1 MNNQNHILIS
11 KLKQQ
16 PRQGMADG
24 LDDKSKYIANQLET
38 MSKSI
43 PSLSKLTSEYSRII
57 DKLTDSQTSYSM
69 GMGNVIGIQESFA
82 ANINNLVKEITYL
95 EESNKK
101 LNTSFGLS
109 STSAQTFATKL
120 RALAIQGKIGAD
132 KMFEY
137 ADALRGVTAGFIQS
151 SKGSDQFKNKM
162 LKAQQY
168 MKNNL
173 QVTDAAAEGY
183 QYYATTVNKSAT
195 EALLIQ
201 NKLAESLSAATGIDQ
216 LSIQRDLTEEIGNL
230 SADMQLQYSR
240 IPGSLELAVLKSRA
254 LGMNMETLHN
264 AGKNL
269 LNIESSIGTEL
280 EYQLLS
286 GKRLLTEDRKS
297 LTNAYRMA
305 TVEGNQAKQA
315 DLMYQ
320 FIKDQGP
327 LLEKNLYARQKA
339 AELFGIDEATLA
351 RSIQKQRSLKELG
364 AENLMKLTA
373 EELEPALQKLKK
385 QYEDTKDDKSL
396 AELEKLITASDTRT
410 TEQIALDETAANTA
424 QTVATLEKKGGIDV
438 GKVRTTALQG
448 ARAAQPLG
456 ESFTNMAE
464 GLGAVTIFSKTITGL
479 NTPLAKLASNIPI
492 LGDAIN
498 KAITEINKAVSINL
512 PSTGPVTTKEDAV
525 IMNDG
530 IVKFHPSDKF
540 MQVNDS
546 TMIAGTNIDG
556 NKKLARAINGGGQSI
571 DYNRLAAA
579 IASAMQHVKVEATVK
594 PDMLFSATKMN
605 DRRRF

>member
-1 MNNQNHILIS
+1 
-11 KLKQQ
+11 
-16 PRQGMADG
+16 MADK
-24 LDDKSKYIANQLET
+24 LEERSKELANQLEH
-38 MSKSI
+38 MSRSI
-43 PSLSKLTSEYSRII
+43 PGLSALTTEYSKII
-57 DKLTDSQTSYSM
+57 NKLTDDQTAYSM
-69 GMGNVIGIQESFA
+69 GLGNVIGIQESFG
-82 ANINNLVKEITYL
+82 ANITNLVKEITYL
-95 EESNKK
+95 EERNKK

-120 RALAIQGKIGAD
+120 RKLAIETSIGDD

-151 SKGSDQFKNKM
+151 SKGSDQFRNKM
-162 LKAQQY
+162 LKSQQY

-183 QYYATTVNKSAT
+183 QYYATTLYEST
-195 EALLIQ
+195 DQALVIQ
-201 NKLAESLSAATGIDQ
+201 NKLAKTLSDATGIDQ

-230 SADMQLQYSR
+230 SADMQMQYGR

-254 LGMNMETLHN
+254 LGMNMEALHN

-286 GKRLLTEDRKS
+286 GKRLLTQDNKS

-305 TVEGNQAKQA
+305 TVEGDTSKQA

-320 FIKDQGP
+320 FVKDQGP

-351 RSIQKQRSLKELG
+351 RSIEKQKILANLG
-364 AENLMKLTA
+364 GERLMRMTA
-373 EELEPALQKLKK
+373 EQLKPELEKLKK
-385 QYEDTKDDKSL
+385 QYEVTDDKNAL
-396 AELEKLITASDTRT
+396 ADINKLLEESDTRT
-410 TEQIALDETAANTA
+410 SEQIRTDNDNKNTA
-424 QTVATLEKKGGIDV
+424 ETIAAIERAGGIDV
-438 GKVRTTALQG
+438 GKVR
-448 ARAAQPLG
+448 ARALAGAKEAEALG
-456 ESFTNMAE
+456 QSFTNQAQ

-479 NTPLAKLASNIPI
+479 NAPLKTLASNIPI
-492 LGDAIN
+492 LGDAIS
-498 KAITEINKAVSINL
+498 KGIEKINNAVSINL
-512 PSTGPVTTKEDAV
+512 PSAGTTTTTATSKNDAV

-530 IVKFHPSDKF
+530 IVKFHPTDKF

-546 TMIAGTNIDG
+546 TMIAGTNVDG
-556 NKKLARAINGGGQSI
+556 NKKLARAITGGGQSI

>member
-24 LDDKSKYIANQLET
+24 LESRAKEVTSTIKDLKE
-38 MSKSI
+38 
-43 PSLSKLTSEYSRII
+43 SLPTLSNLSNEYVKII
-57 DKLTDSQTSYSM
+57 DAFSGGAADLSM
-69 GMGNVIGIQESFA
+69 GLGKVVAIQESFA
-82 ANINNLVKEITYL
+82 AGINKVVKDITFL
-95 EESNKK
+95 EERNSK

-109 STSAQTFATKL
+109 SKSSQLFANKL
-120 RALAIQGKIGAD
+120 RTLAIATEISAD
-132 KMFEY
+132 KMFDY

-151 SKGSDQFKNKM
+151 TKGSDAFRNKL
-162 LKAQQY
+162 LKSQQY

-183 QYYATTVNKSAT
+183 QFYATTLYEST
-195 EALLIQ
+195 DQALVMQ
-201 NKLAESLSAATGIDQ
+201 NKLAKTLSDATGIDQ
-216 LSIQRDLTEEIGNL
+216 LSIQRDLTEELGNL
-230 SADMQLQYSR
+230 SADMQLQYSK

-254 LGMNMETLHN
+254 LGMNLETLN
-264 AGKNL
+264 SAGKNL

-286 GKRLLTEDRKS
+286 GKRLLTQDGKS

-305 TVEGNQAKQA
+305 TIQGDANKQA
-315 DLMYQ
+315 DLMNQ

-327 LLEKNLYARQKA
+327 MLEKNLYARQKA
-339 AELFGIDEATLA
+339 AELLGTDEATLA
-351 RSIQKQRSLKELG
+351 RSIQKQKLISKLG
-364 AENLMKLTA
+364 AEELMRLN
-373 EELEPALQKLKK
+373 QG
-385 QYEDTKDDKSL
+385 DMTKVVEQLRAKGGVKESDI
-396 AELEKLITASDTRT
+396 AELLKSSDTRT
-410 TEQIALDETAANTA
+410 TAQITNDYLKSIDEKTI
-424 QTVATLEKKGGIDV
+424 KGKPIDV
-438 GKVRTTALQG
+438 NEVRSTAKAGVKGSENLITSFSG
-448 ARAAQPLG
+448 VAQ
-456 ESFTNMAE
+456 
-464 GLGAVTIFSKTITGL
+464 GLGAATKFGEIVTGL
-479 NTPLAKLASNIPI
+479 NTPLEKLASNIPI
-492 LGDAIN
+492 LGDAIS
-498 KAITEINKAVSINL
+498 KGIKKINDAVTINL
-512 PSTGPVTTKEDAV
+512 PSSGTTTTAAEDAV

-530 IVKFHPSDKF
+530 IVKFHPADKF

-546 TMIAGTNIDG
+546 TMIAGTNVDG
-556 NKKLARAINGGGQSI
+556 NKKLARAITGGGQSI

>member
-1 MNNQNHILIS
+1 MNNQNRIL

-38 MSKSI
+38 MSRSI

-286 GKRLLTEDRKS
+286 GKRLLTQDGKS

-339 AELFGIDEATLA
+339 AELLGTDEATLA
-351 RSIQKQRSLKELG
+351 RSIQKQRSLSNLG

-373 EELEPALQKLKK
+373 EELEPQLQKLKE
-385 QYEDTKDDKSL
+385 QYEATDNKTAL

-410 TEQIALDETAANTA
+410 TEQIRLDETAANTA
-424 QTVATLEKKGGIDV
+424 QTVAILEKMGGIDV

-479 NTPLAKLASNIPI
+479 NTPMAKLASNIPI
-492 LGDAIN
+492 LGDAIG
-498 KAITEINKAVSINL
+498 KAITKINKAVSINL
-512 PSTGPVTTKEDAV
+512 PSTGTATTTQGDAL

-530 IVKFHPSDKF
+530 IIKFNPADKF

-546 TMIAGTNIDG
+546 TMIAGTNVDG

>member
-1 MNNQNHILIS
+1 
-11 KLKQQ
+11 
-16 PRQGMADG
+16 MADG
-24 LDDKSKYIANQLET
+24 LEGNSKTIANQLET
-38 MSKSI
+38 MSRSI
-43 PSLSKLTSEYSRII
+43 PSLSKLTSEYSKII

-151 SKGSDQFKNKM
+151 SKGSDQFRNKL
-162 LKAQQY
+162 LKSQQY

-183 QYYATTVNKSAT
+183 QYYAATVNKSAT

-216 LSIQRDLTEEIGNL
+216 LSIQRDLTEELGNL

-286 GKRLLTEDRKS
+286 GKRLLTQDGKS

-305 TVEGNQAKQA
+305 TVEGNISKQA
-315 DLMYQ
+315 DLMNQ

-327 LLEKNLYARQKA
+327 MLEKNLYARQKA
-339 AELFGIDEATLA
+339 AELFGMDEATLA
-351 RSIQKQRSLKELG
+351 RSIQKQKILSKLG

-373 EELEPALQKLKK
+373 DELQPEIAKLQKK
-385 QYEDTKDDKSL
+385 YEKDESAL
-396 AELEKLITASDTRT
+396 LEIEKLITTSDTRT
-410 TEQIALDETAANTA
+410 TEQIALDKTAANTA
-424 QTVATLEKKGGIDV
+424 ATVAALEKQGGIDV
-438 GKVRTTALQG
+438 GKVRTTALAG
-448 ARAAQPLG
+448 VSAAQPLG
-456 ESFTNMAE
+456 ESFTNMAQ

-479 NTPLAKLASNIPI
+479 NAPMEKLASNIPI
-492 LGDAIN
+492 LGDVIG
-498 KAITEINKAVSINL
+498 KAIKKINNAVSVNL
-512 PSTGPVTTKEDAV
+512 PTAATATSTEKDAI

-530 IVKFHPSDKF
+530 IVKFHPADKF

-546 TMIAGTNIDG
+546 TMIAGTNVDG
-556 NKKLARAINGGGQSI
+556 NKKLARAITGGGQGI

>member
-1 MNNQNHILIS
+1 
-11 KLKQQ
+11 
-16 PRQGMADG
+16 MADG

-38 MSKSI
+38 MSRSI

-286 GKRLLTEDRKS
+286 GKRLLTQDGKS

-305 TVEGNQAKQA
+305 TVEGSQAKQA

-339 AELFGIDEATLA
+339 AELLGTDEATLA

-364 AENLMKLTA
+364 AEELMKLTA
-373 EELEPALQKLKK
+373 EELQPKLQKLKE
-385 QYEDTKDDKSL
+385 QYKATDNKTAL

-410 TEQIALDETAANTA
+410 TEQIRLDETAANTA
-424 QTVATLEKKGGIDV
+424 QTVAILEKMGGIDV

-448 ARAAQPLG
+448 AQAAQPLG

-479 NTPLAKLASNIPI
+479 NTPMAKLASNIPI
-492 LGDAIN
+492 LGDAIG
-498 KAITEINKAVSINL
+498 KVITKINKAVSINL
-512 PSTGPVTTKEDAV
+512 PSAGTATTTENDAL

-530 IVKFHPSDKF
+530 IIKFNPADKF

-546 TMIAGTNIDG
+546 TMIAGTNVDG